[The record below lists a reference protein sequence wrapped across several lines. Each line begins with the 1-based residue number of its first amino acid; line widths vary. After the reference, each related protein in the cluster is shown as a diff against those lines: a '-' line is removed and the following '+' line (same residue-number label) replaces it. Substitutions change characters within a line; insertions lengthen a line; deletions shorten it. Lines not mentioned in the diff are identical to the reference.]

1 MGGALG
7 APEMMYASAQD
18 MRDRYENL
26 DDLLRLP
33 GTDDLNEKKLT
44 QALNDAGALADSYL
58 SAKYTLPLAVVPQ
71 VLVQHCCAIAFY
83 YLCDQ
88 QPSDQARDR
97 YREALTWLR
106 EVKNGSIPIGVD
118 EAGSAPES
126 DDLPQMQAEA
136 PVFGRNQKGFI

>member
-1 MGGALG
+1 
-7 APEMMYASAQD
+7 MMYASAQD
-18 MRDRYENL
+18 MRDRYENI

-44 QALNDAGALADSYL
+44 QALNDAGALVDSYL
-58 SAKYTLPLAVVPQ
+58 SAKYSLPLAVVPQ
-71 VLVQHCCAIAFY
+71 VLVQHCCTVAFY
-83 YLCDQ
+83 YLCDE
-88 QPSDQARDR
+88 QPSEQARDR

-106 EVKNGSIPIGVD
+106 EVKNGGISIGVD
-118 EAGSAPES
+118 ETGSAPES

>member
-1 MGGALG
+1 
-7 APEMMYASAQD
+7 MMYASAQD
-18 MRDRYENL
+18 MRDRYDNL
-26 DDLLRLP
+26 DTLLFQP
-33 GTDDLNEKKLT
+33 DSDTPNEKKLA
-44 QALNDAGALADSYL
+44 QALSDAGALADSYL
-58 SAKYTLPLAVVPQ
+58 SAKYSLPLAVVPQ

-88 QPSDQARDR
+88 QATDQARDR
-97 YREALTWLR
+97 YRDAMTWLR

>member
-1 MGGALG
+1 
-7 APEMMYASAQD
+7 MMYASVQD

-26 DDLLRLP
+26 DVLLRQP
-33 GTDDLNEKKLT
+33 ETDDLNEKKLT
-44 QALNDAGALADSYL
+44 RALNDAGALADSYL
-58 SAKYTLPLAVVPQ
+58 SAKYALPLAVVPQ

-106 EVKNGSIPIGVD
+106 EVKSGSIPIGVD

>member
-1 MGGALG
+1 
-7 APEMMYASAQD
+7 MMYASAQD
-18 MRDRYENL
+18 MRDRYNNL
-26 DDLLRLP
+26 DELLIQP

-44 QALNDAGALADSYL
+44 QALNDAGALVDSYL

-88 QPSDQARDR
+88 QASEQARDR

-118 EAGSAPES
+118 ETGSAPES

>member
-1 MGGALG
+1 
-7 APEMMYASAQD
+7 MMYASAQD
-18 MRDRYENL
+18 MRDRYDNL
-26 DDLLRLP
+26 DTLLFQP
-33 GTDDLNEKKLT
+33 GSDTPNEKKLT

-58 SAKYTLPLAVVPQ
+58 SAKYALPLAVVPK

-88 QPSDQARDR
+88 QATDQARDR

-106 EVKNGSIPIGVD
+106 EVKSGSIPVGVD
-118 EAGSAPES
+118 EAGSAPAS

>member
-1 MGGALG
+1 
-7 APEMMYASAQD
+7 MMYASAQD

-71 VLVQHCCAIAFY
+71 VLVQHCCVVAFY

-88 QPSDQARDR
+88 QASEQARDR

-118 EAGSAPES
+118 ESGSAPES

>member
-1 MGGALG
+1 ML
-7 APEMMYASAQD
+7 YASAQD
-18 MRDRYENL
+18 MRDRYDNL
-26 DDLLRLP
+26 DTLLFQP
-33 GTDDLNEKKLT
+33 GSDTTNEKKLT

-58 SAKYTLPLAVVPQ
+58 SAKYALPLAVVPQ

-88 QPSDQARDR
+88 QATDQARDR

-106 EVKNGSIPIGVD
+106 EVKSGSIPVGVD
-118 EAGSAPES
+118 EAGSAPAS

>member
-1 MGGALG
+1 
-7 APEMMYASAQD
+7 MMYASAQD
-18 MRDRYENL
+18 MRDRYNNL
-26 DDLLRLP
+26 DELLIQP

-88 QPSDQARDR
+88 QASDQARDR

-106 EVKNGSIPIGVD
+106 EVKSGSIPIGVD

>member
-1 MGGALG
+1 ML
-7 APEMMYASAQD
+7 YASAQD
-18 MRDRYENL
+18 MRDRYENI

-106 EVKNGSIPIGVD
+106 EVKNDSIPVGVD

>member
-1 MGGALG
+1 ML
-7 APEMMYASAQD
+7 YASAQD
-18 MRDRYENL
+18 MRDRYDNL
-26 DDLLRLP
+26 DALLFQP
-33 GTDDLNEKKLT
+33 GSDTPNEKKLT
-44 QALNDAGALADSYL
+44 QAMNDAGALADSYL
-58 SAKYTLPLAVVPQ
+58 SAKYALPLAVVPQ

-88 QPSDQARDR
+88 QATDQARDR

-106 EVKNGSIPIGVD
+106 EVKSGSIPVGVD
-118 EAGSAPES
+118 EAGSAPAS

>member
-1 MGGALG
+1 ML
-7 APEMMYASAQD
+7 YASAQD
-18 MRDRYENL
+18 MRDRYDNL
-26 DDLLRLP
+26 DTLLFQP
-33 GTDDLNEKKLT
+33 GSDTPNEKKLT

-58 SAKYTLPLAVVPQ
+58 SAKYALPLAVVPQ

-88 QPSDQARDR
+88 QATDQARDR

-106 EVKNGSIPIGVD
+106 EVKSGSIPVGVD
-118 EAGSAPES
+118 EAGSAPTS

>member
-1 MGGALG
+1 
-7 APEMMYASAQD
+7 MMYASAQD
-18 MRDRYENL
+18 MRDRYDNL
-26 DDLLRLP
+26 DELLMQP

-44 QALNDAGALADSYL
+44 QALSDAGALADSYL
-58 SAKYTLPLAVVPQ
+58 SAKYSLPLAVVPQ

-88 QPSDQARDR
+88 QATDQARDR

-106 EVKNGSIPIGVD
+106 EVKNDSIPIGVD

>member
-1 MGGALG
+1 
-7 APEMMYASAQD
+7 MMYASEQD
-18 MRDRYENL
+18 MRDRYNNL
-26 DDLLRLP
+26 DELLMQP
-33 GTDDLNEKKLT
+33 GTDDLNEKKLM
-44 QALNDAGALADSYL
+44 QALSDAGALADSYL

-88 QPSDQARDR
+88 QASDQARDR

-106 EVKNGSIPIGVD
+106 EVKNDSIPIGVD

>member
-1 MGGALG
+1 
-7 APEMMYASAQD
+7 MMYASAQD
-18 MRDRYENL
+18 MRDRYNNL
-26 DDLLRLP
+26 DELLIQP

-88 QPSDQARDR
+88 QASEQARDR

-106 EVKNGSIPIGVD
+106 EVKNGGIPIGVD
-118 EAGSAPES
+118 ESGSAPES

>member
-1 MGGALG
+1 ML
-7 APEMMYASAQD
+7 YASAQD
-18 MRDRYENL
+18 MRDRYDNL
-26 DDLLRLP
+26 DTLLFQP
-33 GTDDLNEKKLT
+33 GSDTPNEKKLT

-58 SAKYTLPLAVVPQ
+58 SAKYALPLAVVPQ

-88 QPSDQARDR
+88 QATDQARDR

-106 EVKNGSIPIGVD
+106 EVKSGSIPVGVD
-118 EAGSAPES
+118 EAGRAPAS

>member
-1 MGGALG
+1 
-7 APEMMYASAQD
+7 MMYASAQD

-71 VLVQHCCAIAFY
+71 VLVQHCCAVAFY

-106 EVKNGSIPIGVD
+106 EVKSGSIPIGVD

>member
-1 MGGALG
+1 ML
-7 APEMMYASAQD
+7 YASAQD
-18 MRDRYENL
+18 MRDRYDNL
-26 DDLLRLP
+26 DTLLFQP
-33 GTDDLNEKKLT
+33 DADTPNEKKLA
-44 QALNDAGALADSYL
+44 QALSDAGALADSYL
-58 SAKYTLPLAVVPQ
+58 SAKYSLPLAVVPQ

-88 QPSDQARDR
+88 QATDQARDR

-106 EVKNGSIPIGVD
+106 EVKNDSIPIGVD

>member
-1 MGGALG
+1 
-7 APEMMYASAQD
+7 MMYASAQD
-18 MRDRYENL
+18 MRDRYDNL
-26 DDLLRLP
+26 DDLLMQP
-33 GTDDLNEKKLT
+33 GTDNLNEKKLT

-88 QPSDQARDR
+88 QATDQARDR

-106 EVKNGSIPIGVD
+106 EVKNDSIPIGVD

>member
-1 MGGALG
+1 ML
-7 APEMMYASAQD
+7 YASAQD
-18 MRDRYENL
+18 MRDRYDNL
-26 DDLLRLP
+26 DTLLFQP
-33 GTDDLNEKKLT
+33 GSDTPNEKKLT
-44 QALNDAGALADSYL
+44 QALNDASALADSYL
-58 SAKYTLPLAVVPQ
+58 SAKYALPLAVVPQ

-88 QPSDQARDR
+88 QATDQARDR

-106 EVKNGSIPIGVD
+106 EVKSGSIPVGVD
-118 EAGSAPES
+118 EAGSAPAS

>member
-1 MGGALG
+1 
-7 APEMMYASAQD
+7 MMYASAQD

-106 EVKNGSIPIGVD
+106 EVKSGSIPIGVD

>member
-1 MGGALG
+1 ML
-7 APEMMYASAQD
+7 YASAQD
-18 MRDRYENL
+18 MRDRYDNL
-26 DDLLRLP
+26 DTLLFQP
-33 GTDDLNEKKLT
+33 GSDTPNEKKLT

-58 SAKYTLPLAVVPQ
+58 SAKYALPLAVVPQ

-88 QPSDQARDR
+88 QATDQARDR

-106 EVKNGSIPIGVD
+106 EVKSGSIPVGVD
-118 EAGSAPES
+118 EAGSAPAS

-136 PVFGRNQKGFI
+136 PIFGRNQKGFI

>member
-1 MGGALG
+1 ML
-7 APEMMYASAQD
+7 YASAQD
-18 MRDRYENL
+18 MRDRYDNL
-26 DDLLRLP
+26 DALLFQP
-33 GTDDLNEKKLT
+33 GSDTPNEKKLT

-58 SAKYTLPLAVVPQ
+58 SAKYALPLAVVPQ

-88 QPSDQARDR
+88 QATDQARDR

-106 EVKNGSIPIGVD
+106 EVKSGSIPVGVD
-118 EAGSAPES
+118 EAGSAPAS

-136 PVFGRNQKGFI
+136 PVFGRNQRGFI

>member
-1 MGGALG
+1 
-7 APEMMYASAQD
+7 MMYASAQD
-18 MRDRYENL
+18 MRDRYENI

-106 EVKNGSIPIGVD
+106 EVKSGSIPVGVD

>member
-1 MGGALG
+1 ML
-7 APEMMYASAQD
+7 YASAQD
-18 MRDRYENL
+18 MRDRYNNL
-26 DDLLRLP
+26 DELLMQP
-33 GTDDLNEKKLT
+33 ETDDLNEKKLA
-44 QALNDAGALADSYL
+44 QALSDAGALADSYL
-58 SAKYTLPLAVVPQ
+58 SAKYSLPLAVVPQ

-88 QPSDQARDR
+88 QATDQARDR

-106 EVKNGSIPIGVD
+106 EVKNDSIPVGVD

>member
-1 MGGALG
+1 MGGAPG

-58 SAKYTLPLAVVPQ
+58 SAKYALPL
-71 VLVQHCCAIAFY
+71 
-83 YLCDQ
+83 
-88 QPSDQARDR
+88 
-97 YREALTWLR
+97 
-106 EVKNGSIPIGVD
+106 
-118 EAGSAPES
+118 SA
-126 DDLPQMQAEA
+126 
-136 PVFGRNQKGFI
+136 

>member
-1 MGGALG
+1 ML
-7 APEMMYASAQD
+7 YASAQD
-18 MRDRYENL
+18 MRDRYDNL
-26 DDLLRLP
+26 DTLLFQP
-33 GTDDLNEKKLT
+33 GSAPPNEKKLA

-58 SAKYTLPLAVVPQ
+58 SAKYALPLAVVPQ

-88 QPSDQARDR
+88 QATDQARDR

-106 EVKNGSIPIGVD
+106 EVKSGSIPVGVD
-118 EAGSAPES
+118 EAGSAPAS

>member
-1 MGGALG
+1 
-7 APEMMYASAQD
+7 MMYASAQD

-71 VLVQHCCAIAFY
+71 VLVQHCCAVAFY

-118 EAGSAPES
+118 EVGSVPES

>member
-1 MGGALG
+1 
-7 APEMMYASAQD
+7 MMYASAQD

-44 QALNDAGALADSYL
+44 QALTDAGALADSYL

-106 EVKNGSIPIGVD
+106 EVKSGSIPIGVD

>member
-1 MGGALG
+1 ML
-7 APEMMYASAQD
+7 YARAQD
-18 MRDRYENL
+18 MRDRYDNL
-26 DDLLRLP
+26 DTLLFQP
-33 GTDDLNEKKLT
+33 GSDTPNEKKLT

-58 SAKYTLPLAVVPQ
+58 SAKYALPLAVVPQ

-88 QPSDQARDR
+88 QATDQARDR

-106 EVKNGSIPIGVD
+106 EVKSGSIPVGVD
-118 EAGSAPES
+118 EAGSAPAS

>member
-1 MGGALG
+1 ML
-7 APEMMYASAQD
+7 YASAQD
-18 MRDRYENL
+18 MRDRYDNL
-26 DDLLRLP
+26 DTLLFQP
-33 GTDDLNEKKLT
+33 GSDTPNEKRLT

-58 SAKYTLPLAVVPQ
+58 SAKYALPLAVVPQ

-88 QPSDQARDR
+88 QATDQARDR

-106 EVKNGSIPIGVD
+106 EVKSGSIPVGVD
-118 EAGSAPES
+118 EAGSAPAS

>member
-1 MGGALG
+1 
-7 APEMMYASAQD
+7 MMYASAQD
-18 MRDRYENL
+18 MRDRYENI

-44 QALNDAGALADSYL
+44 QALNDAGALVDSYL
-58 SAKYTLPLAVVPQ
+58 SVKYSLPLAVVPQ
-71 VLVQHCCAIAFY
+71 VLVQHCCTVAFY
-83 YLCDQ
+83 YLCDE
-88 QPSDQARDR
+88 QPSEQARDR

-106 EVKNGSIPIGVD
+106 EVKNGGISIGVD
-118 EAGSAPES
+118 ETGSAPES

>member
-1 MGGALG
+1 ML
-7 APEMMYASAQD
+7 YASAQD
-18 MRDRYENL
+18 MRDRYDNL
-26 DDLLRLP
+26 DTLLFQP
-33 GTDDLNEKKLT
+33 GSDTPNEKKLT

-58 SAKYTLPLAVVPQ
+58 SAKYALPLAVVPL

-88 QPSDQARDR
+88 QATDQARDR

-106 EVKNGSIPIGVD
+106 EVKSGSIPVGVD
-118 EAGSAPES
+118 EAGSAPAS

>member
-1 MGGALG
+1 ML
-7 APEMMYASAQD
+7 YASAQD
-18 MRDRYENL
+18 MRDRYSNL
-26 DDLLRLP
+26 DDLLRQP
-33 GTDDLNEKKLT
+33 GTDDLNERKLT
-44 QALNDAGALADSYL
+44 QALNDAGALVDSYL
-58 SAKYTLPLAVVPQ
+58 VARYDLPLAVVPQ
-71 VLVQHCCAIAFY
+71 VLVQHCCTVAFY
-83 YLCDQ
+83 YLCDE

-106 EVKNGSIPIGVD
+106 EVKNGSIPVGVD

>member
-1 MGGALG
+1 
-7 APEMMYASAQD
+7 MMYASAQD

-71 VLVQHCCAIAFY
+71 VLVQHCCAVAFY

-118 EAGSAPES
+118 EVGSAPES

>member
-1 MGGALG
+1 ML
-7 APEMMYASAQD
+7 YASAQD
-18 MRDRYENL
+18 MRDRYDNL
-26 DDLLRLP
+26 DTLLFQP
-33 GTDDLNEKKLT
+33 GSDTPNEKKLA

-58 SAKYTLPLAVVPQ
+58 SAKYALPLAVVPQ

-88 QPSDQARDR
+88 QATDQARDR

-106 EVKNGSIPIGVD
+106 EVKSGSISVGVD
-118 EAGSAPES
+118 EAGSAPAS

>member
-1 MGGALG
+1 ML
-7 APEMMYASAQD
+7 YARAQD
-18 MRDRYENL
+18 MRDRYDNL
-26 DDLLRLP
+26 DMLLFQP
-33 GTDDLNEKKLT
+33 GSDTPNEKKLT

-58 SAKYTLPLAVVPQ
+58 SAKYALPLAVVPQ

-88 QPSDQARDR
+88 QATDQARDR

-106 EVKNGSIPIGVD
+106 EVKSGSIPVGVD
-118 EAGSAPES
+118 EAGSAPAS